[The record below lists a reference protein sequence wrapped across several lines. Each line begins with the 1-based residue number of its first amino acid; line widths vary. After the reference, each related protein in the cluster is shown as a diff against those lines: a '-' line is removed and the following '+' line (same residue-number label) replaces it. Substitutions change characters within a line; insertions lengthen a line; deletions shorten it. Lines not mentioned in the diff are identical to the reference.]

1 MIHTIDAR
9 PRRQR
14 QYFNKLRR
22 TQHVPH
28 TLRTLRVSLLGCT
41 NRYRVKVLGGSRVRR
56 IDGEMRNPR
65 NFRAGWRGLCN
76 GCDRKR
82 SKTSGS
88 KQSGLHGNTSKIGP
102 HHNKSLFKTAQRRSA
117 LEDPACTIT
126 IAHMRLIVFSVRIL
140 TFTLASAFSLAAVA
154 QNAIV
159 PASPADRAEARDI
172 FKQLIEIN
180 TTDTP
185 LGNVTTGAEAMQKR
199 FIDAGFKPEDVTLI
213 GPDARKQNLVVRI
226 RAAAQSTEK
235 PVLFLC
241 HMDVV
246 EALRADWHTDPFQF
260 VEKDGYYYGR
270 GTQDM
275 KDSDAALVAT
285 FLRLHREGY
294 KPRRDILLALTA
306 DEEGGKFNG
315 AAWLVKQHRDLVD
328 AAYVINPDSGGVELD
343 HGRAVVADVE
353 ATEKV
358 YADYQVTA
366 VNPGGHSSRPRPDNA
381 IYELT
386 AALTKLAAYTFPFE
400 FNEVTRTYFKNLS
413 TQEPGDTAADIRAIL
428 ATPPDPAAA
437 ARLSAEPSF
446 NSNFRTTCV
455 ATRLS
460 AGHANNAL
468 AQTAQANVNCRIFP
482 GHSPEEIRQQLIA
495 LFSDPKLIVK
505 YTSDAGVVSDVAP
518 ERKAM
523 APPAPI
529 PEVFGPL
536 TRLTQAIWPGV
547 PVTPVMENGASDSI
561 YFAQAGIP
569 CYGYSAIALE
579 RDDDRAHGQDERLP
593 VDSYWKSLDFFY
605 AFAKELGGK

>member
-1 MIHTIDAR
+1 MRFSPFA
-9 PRRQR
+9 
-14 QYFNKLRR
+14 LRL
-22 TQHVPH
+22 VFF
-28 TLRTLRVSLLGCT
+28 VFAGC
-41 NRYRVKVLGGSRVRR
+41 
-56 IDGEMRNPR
+56 I
-65 NFRAGWRGLCN
+65 
-76 GCDRKR
+76 
-82 SKTSGS
+82 
-88 KQSGLHGNTSKIGP
+88 
-102 HHNKSLFKTAQRRSA
+102 
-117 LEDPACTIT
+117 
-126 IAHMRLIVFSVRIL
+126 
-140 TFTLASAFSLAAVA
+140 SLAGQALPTTSA
-154 QNAIV
+154 
-159 PASPADRAEARDI
+159 ADRAEAHDI

-185 LGNVTTGAEAMQKR
+185 KGNVTTATAAMQKR
-199 FIDAGFKPEDVTLI
+199 FLDAGFSPADVRLL
-213 GPDARKQNLVVRI
+213 GPNERKQNLVVRM
-226 RAAAQSTEK
+226 RAAGQPKEK

-246 EALRADWHTDPFQF
+246 EALRADWHTDPFEF

-275 KDSDAALVAT
+275 KESDAALVFT

-294 KPRRDILLALTA
+294 KPKRDLILALTA
-306 DEEGGKFNG
+306 DEEGGKSNG
-315 AAWLVKQHRDLVD
+315 AAWLVQQHRDLVD
-328 AAYVINPDSGGVELD
+328 AAFVINPDAGGVDLD

-358 YADYQVTA
+358 YSDFQVIA
-366 VNPGGHSSRPRPDNA
+366 INRGGHSSLPRPDNA

-386 AALTKLAAYTFPFE
+386 AALNKLAAYSFPFE
-400 FNEVTRTYFKNLS
+400 LNAVTRTYFENLS
-413 TQEPGDTAADIRAIL
+413 KRETGQASADMRAIL
-428 ATPPDPAAA
+428 ATPPDMAAV

-455 ATRLS
+455 ATRLN

-468 AQTAQANVNCRIFP
+468 PQTAEANVNCRIFP
-482 GHSPEEIRQQLIA
+482 GHSPEEIRRQLIE
-495 LFSDPKLIVK
+495 LFADSKLTVN
-505 YTSDAGVVSDVAP
+505 YVSDAGEVSPTAP

-536 TRLTQAIWPGV
+536 TRITQQIWPGT

-569 CYGYSAIALE
+569 SYGYSAIALE

-605 AFAKELGGK
+605 AFAKALGGE